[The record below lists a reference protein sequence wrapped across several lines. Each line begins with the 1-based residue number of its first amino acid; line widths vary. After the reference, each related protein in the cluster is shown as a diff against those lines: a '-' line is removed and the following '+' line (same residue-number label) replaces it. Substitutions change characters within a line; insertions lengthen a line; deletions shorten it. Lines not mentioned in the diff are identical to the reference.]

1 MLLYKAMNCQ
11 NFTSED
17 EQALRESLKRCSPE
31 TIERAVEFRKTG
43 NAELLGDVVMGIIER
58 FVEEGLREKL
68 RNASDDIVLVDELA
82 LDSLTMVEIVLAVE
96 DATGA
101 SIENEE
107 VQSLRTLGD
116 VKKFIRNKV
125 ESGSA

>member
-1 MLLYKAMNCQ
+1 MNCQ

-17 EQALRESLKRCSPE
+17 EQALRENLKRCSPS
-31 TIERAVEFRKTG
+31 TIEKAVEFRKTG

-68 RNASDDIVLVDELA
+68 RNASDDIVLIDELG

-101 SIENEE
+101 SIDNEE

-116 VKKFIRNKV
+116 VKKFIKNKMDS
-125 ESGSA
+125 ESA